1 MQNLALVYETVF
13 PEFKGGVERWFLELS
28 SELVKSGTKVK
39 YLNTSGIREERHGVQ
54 FVSMLNKESNFHIS
68 GKRTVFNTLQYTYI
82 TFKHFLKNKYDT
94 VYVSSFPFL
103 HIFVIKIAL
112 LIGRRETLLVCDW
125 FEVPSKN
132 FWEKTYGK
140 ILGKV
145 GYFLQIITV
154 KVPDLNF
161 TYLDSTY
168 GQVRD
173 NARPLQKVIKLP
185 GIIPQNLLTKN
196 NLMFEDPID
205 ICQIGRLTQ
214 DKRPLLSLQVVLKLK
229 NKGWLGKFWI
239 VGSGPLI
246 DDIKDYIVIN
256 ELSETVIVLDNANDS
271 KIAEILSNCGLLFH
285 PSRREGFGLVVIE
298 SACMGVPSVVIE
310 SEDNKIPELGI
321 NPNLVAHTLDIE
333 VLSGYVLEGL
343 KNRSKYTQECISWK
357 NNIAPRLTSAAS
369 ITEIARIINSEIESR
384 KEL

>member
-82 TFKHFLKNKYDT
+82 TFKHFLKNKYDAI
-94 VYVSSFPFL
+94 YVSSFPFL
-103 HIFVIKIAL
+103 HIFVIKLAL
-112 LIGRRETLLVCDW
+112 SIGRRETLLVCDW

-173 NARPLQKVIKLP
+173 NSRPLQKVIKLP

-205 ICQIGRLTQ
+205 ICQIGRLTL

-246 DDIKDYIVIN
+246 DDIRDYIVIN

-271 KIAEILSNCGLLFH
+271 KMAEILSNCGLLFH

-333 VLSGYVLEGL
+333 VLSEYVFEGL
-343 KNRSKYTQECISWK
+343 KNRSKYTQECIRWK

>member
-39 YLNTSGIREERHGVQ
+39 YLNTSGISEERHRVQ
-54 FVSMLNKESNFHIS
+54 FVSMVNKQSNFHLS
-68 GKRTVFNTLQYTYI
+68 GKRTVFNTWQYTYA

-103 HIFVIKIAL
+103 HVFSIKLAL
-112 LIGRRETLLVCDW
+112 LIGKRKTLLVCDW

-140 ILGKV
+140 LLGKI
-145 GYFLQIITV
+145 GYFLQVTTIKI
-154 KVPDLNF
+154 PNLNF

-168 GQVRD
+168 SQVRD
-173 NARPLQKVIKLP
+173 NVRELQKVVKLP
-185 GIIPQNLLTKN
+185 GIIPQNLLIKS
-196 NLMFEDPID
+196 NLIFEDSID

-214 DKRPLLSLQVVLKLK
+214 DKQPLLSLQVVRKLK

-239 VGSGPLI
+239 VGSGPLT
-246 DDIKDYIVIN
+246 DDLQDYIASN
-256 ELSETVIVLDNANDS
+256 DLSETVIVLDHLNDS
-271 KIAEILSNCGLLFH
+271 EVAEILGQCGLLFH
-285 PSRREGFGLVVIE
+285 PSKREGFGLAVIE
-298 SACMGVPSVVIE
+298 AACIGVPSVVIE

-321 NPNLVAHTLDIE
+321 NPNLVAHTTDTD
-333 VLSGYVLEGL
+333 VLSEYVFEGL
-343 KNRSKYTQECISWK
+343 RNRSKYTQECIEWK
-357 NNIAPRLTSAAS
+357 TRIAPRLSSAAS
-369 ITEIARIINSEIESR
+369 ITEIARIINFEIESR